1 MSEMQEK
8 RLLPVIALHGL
19 VVFPG
24 MHLSFDLPRQALPPG
39 AETLLEGD
47 GTMALAAL
55 VKSGSELRSME
66 DIYPVG
72 ALVEARQIVKAN
84 QDTLRILVEGLSRVM
99 FTGLDLS
106 GEGAKAEVTP
116 LEEPEISGDPLT
128 VEASMRYIKDQF
140 VEFARLSGRIPPE
153 VMNAVLEITSPGKL
167 ADGVALHCFRSY
179 EDRLQVLRT
188 VEFDRRLQLAGETI
202 TREVQL
208 ARLEDSIQDRMRF
221 SLSEQ
226 QKERFLHEQI
236 RAIYQELGEDSR
248 EELSGYRE
256 MVDSLPMP
264 DEVKDKVR
272 REIDRLER
280 TAEQNP
286 EYQVLRN
293 WVEWILELPWGV
305 TTKDDTR
312 IATARRVL
320 ERDHEGLK
328 QVKDRVLDY
337 LAVRLR
343 APNMPGPIL
352 CFVGPPGVGKTS
364 IARSIARAMGRKFV
378 RMSLGGLRD
387 EAEIRGHRRT
397 YVGAIPGRIVSA
409 IKQAGSMNP
418 LFLLDELDKMSH
430 DFRGDP
436 ASALLEVLDGEQNN
450 TFRDLYLDIPFDLS
464 GVMFVATAN
473 TTEGIPPALLDR
485 LEVIRIEGYTY
496 KEKVAIARKHLIP
509 KQLERHALTGRQLV
523 ITKAGLERVIW
534 EYTREAGVRSL
545 EREIGRLC
553 RRTARVLAEKGKSSV
568 HITHR
573 NVEAFLGVPQYYE
586 EPLRHENV
594 VGQATGLAWTA
605 VGGVTLTIEVNTMA
619 GSGHLEL
626 TGSLGEVMKESAV
639 AALSYIRS
647 HAGAFGLERDFY
659 KQLDI
664 QIHVPEGATPTDGPS
679 AGITIA
685 TALVSALTGR
695 PARGDVAMT
704 GEVTLRGRVLPI
716 GGLKEKSMAA
726 HREGI
731 PVLIFPA
738 ANARELEE
746 VDEEVKSAVRFVPV
760 QTLDEVLA
768 EALLPGEKQ

>member
-1 MSEMQEK
+1 MSETIEK

-47 GTMALAAL
+47 ETLALAAL
-55 VKSGSELRSME
+55 VKAGSELRSME
-66 DIYPVG
+66 DIYNIG
-72 ALVEARQIVKAN
+72 ALVEVRQIVKAN
-84 QDTLRILVEGLSRVM
+84 QDTLRILVEGTARAL
-99 FTGLDLS
+99 FTGLDFS
-106 GEGAKAEVTP
+106 GESVKAEVTP
-116 LEEPEISGDPLT
+116 LEEPEIAGDPLAI
-128 VEASMRYIKDQF
+128 EASMRYIKDQF
-140 VEFARLSGRIPPE
+140 GEYARLSGRIPPE
-153 VMNAVLEITSPGKL
+153 VMTSVSEITSPGKL
-167 ADGVALHCFRSY
+167 ADGVALHCLRGY
-179 EDRLQVLRT
+179 EDRLQILRT
-188 VEFDRRLQLAGETI
+188 LDPSLRLQLIEEMIA
-202 TREVQL
+202 REVKL
-208 ARLEDSIQDRMRF
+208 AQLEDSIQDRMRF
-221 SLSEQ
+221 ALNEQ
-226 QKERFLHEQI
+226 QKEHFLHEQI
-236 RAIYQELGEDSR
+236 RAIYQELGEDSQ
-248 EELSGYRE
+248 EELSRYRE
-256 MVDSLPMP
+256 KVDALPMSE
-264 DEVKDKVR
+264 EVKDKVR

-280 TAEQNP
+280 TSEQNP

-305 TTKDDTR
+305 ETRDDTR

-320 ERDHEGLK
+320 EQDHEGLK

-337 LAVRLR
+337 LAVRMR
-343 APNMPGPIL
+343 APDMKGPIL

-364 IARSIARAMGRKFV
+364 VARSIARAMGRKFV

-397 YVGAIPGRIVSA
+397 YVGAIPGRIISA
-409 IKQAGSMNP
+409 VKQAGSMNP

-464 GVMFVATAN
+464 KVMFVATAN
-473 TTEGIPPALLDR
+473 TIDEIPPALLDR
-485 LEVIRIEGYTY
+485 MEVIRIEGYAY
-496 KEKVAIARKHLIP
+496 KEKVAIARNHLIP
-509 KQLERHALTGRQLV
+509 KQLEQHALTGRQLT

-534 EYTREAGVRSL
+534 DYTREAGVRSL

-553 RRTARVLAEKGKSSV
+553 RRTARVLAEEGKTSV
-568 HITHR
+568 HITPH
-573 NVEAFLGVPQYYE
+573 NVENYLGVPRFIE
-586 EPLRHENV
+586 EPLRHENA

-626 TGSLGEVMKESAV
+626 TGSLGDVMKESAV

-647 HAGAFGLERDFY
+647 HTGEFGLERDFY
-659 KQLDI
+659 KQMDI
-664 QIHVPEGATPTDGPS
+664 HIHVPEGATPKDGPS
-679 AGITIA
+679 AGITMA

-695 PARGDVAMT
+695 PVRGDVAMT
-704 GEVTLRGRVLPI
+704 GEITLRGRVLPI

-731 PVLIFPA
+731 PTLLFPA
-738 ANARELEE
+738 ANARDLQE
-746 VDEEVKSAVRFVPV
+746 VDEEVKAAVEFVPV
-760 QTLDEVLA
+760 HTLDEVLA
-768 EALLPGEKQ
+768 RALLPREEA